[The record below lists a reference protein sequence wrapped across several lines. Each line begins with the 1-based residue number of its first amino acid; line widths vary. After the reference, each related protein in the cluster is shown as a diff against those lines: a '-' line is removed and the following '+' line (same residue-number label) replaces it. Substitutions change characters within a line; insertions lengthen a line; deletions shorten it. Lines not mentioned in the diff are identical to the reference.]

1 MADMVVDSN
10 IYNEVHEDIK
20 VLEPE
25 YEKVKADIDKII
37 DDGGTVPKNKI
48 IEKYEKV
55 VIAQVFALGHK
66 DHFLNSRESGLTI

>member
-10 IYNEVHEDIK
+10 IYNEVHDDIY

-25 YEKVKADIDKII
+25 YEKVKAEVDKIL

-55 VIAQVFALGHK
+55 VIAHVFALGHR
-66 DHFLNSRESGLTI
+66 DHFLNSRESGLKT

>member
-10 IYNEVHEDIK
+10 IYDEVWEDLY

-25 YEKVKADIDKII
+25 YEKLKAEIAKIL

-66 DHFLNSRESGLTI
+66 DHFLNSRESGLTT